1 MWVSERSPPTRVGR
15 CQSRPLRIS
24 FFAEKSATVPHA
36 AGYFSRSM
44 EERNKRVEGT
54 KPASGGR
61 GAKGVHAYSPAQNK
75 NRGRGRGRGG
85 RGSSSQRARYTPVA
99 RVKPTTPYKGT
110 LASIL
115 STPPLFRINIKTGLE
130 MVISGGQTGAD
141 RGGLIAAKALGI
153 PTGGTA
159 PLGYKTEAGMKSLQ
173 GRETQAYTSPTPGS
187 DLTLKREFNLKEGQ
201 CDYADRTKMVGR
213 LMSD

>member
-1 MWVSERSPPTRVGR
+1 LGQNE
-15 CQSRPLRIS
+15 
-24 FFAEKSATVPHA
+24 A
-36 AGYFSRSM
+36 AYILQRM

-61 GAKGVHAYSPAQNK
+61 GARGVHAYTPAQNN

-85 RGSSSQRARYTPVA
+85 RGGRGRGGSSSQRQRYTPVA